1 MKNKKWHQKP
11 YQQIIRKMYIQTLI
25 GAGIVILGVL
35 FIRSAGNGLIGNG
48 ITSLFCR
55 LFQVEWEE
63 GITLYWRY
71 VRQYYT
77 YLMGFSIVVLFL
89 IFFRMLLSGF
99 TRYFDEIIGGINTL
113 ADGTDSKIKM
123 SAELGFVE
131 AKLQQVKDDLA
142 QRTRE
147 KEDAEKRKDELIVYL
162 AHDIKTP
169 LTSVI
174 GYLDLLVENNKI
186 TAEQQNSYLSIARD
200 KALRLETLI
209 NDFFEITRSHVQQI
223 VLDKNVVSLA
233 YLMEQVVD
241 EAYPLFQKAGKS
253 VEADIDDSIQVNVD
267 AQKIARVFT
276 NLLKNAIYYSV
287 GIAPIRISATTT
299 RETVNIAFSNVAE
312 ISKEDIEHIFEKF
325 YRLDNARQTKTGGAG
340 LGLAIA
346 KEIVQAHGGTITAEC
361 KDGQIILCVVLPTNK
376 VSYET

>member
-1 MKNKKWHQKP
+1 
-11 YQQIIRKMYIQTLI
+11 MYIQTLI
-25 GAGIVILGVL
+25 GAGIVILGVW

-55 LFQVEWEE
+55 LFQVDWEE

-123 SAELGFVE
+123 SAEPGFVE
-131 AKLQQVKDDLA
+131 AKLQQVKDDLT

-147 KEDAEKRKDELIVYL
+147 KEDAEKRKDERIVYL

-169 LTSVI
+169 LTSVT
-174 GYLDLLVENNKI
+174 GYLDLLVENTKI
-186 TAEQQNSYLSIARD
+186 PAEQQNSYLSIARD
-200 KALRLETLI
+200 QALRLETLI

-253 VEADIDDSIQVNVD
+253 VETDIDDSIQVNVD

-299 RETVNIAFSNVAE
+299 RETVNIVFSNVAE
-312 ISKEDIEHIFEKF
+312 ISKQDIEHIFAKF

-361 KDGQIILCVVLPTNK
+361 KDGQIILGVVLPTNK
-376 VSYET
+376 IPYET